1 MLCIVP
7 QSLLQHLFPNLAI
20 YLANETVTIAL
31 DIRLSWLLEAST
43 DDYCEQFGWGG
54 KSGSPVSIIKII
66 FFSLQEAIFLKL
78 LYESHLF
85 SLGRKKKNPYYIMA
99 LQHI

>member
-7 QSLLQHLFPNLAI
+7 QSLLQHLLPNLAI

-43 DDYCEQFGWGG
+43 DDYCEQFGGGG
-54 KSGSPVSIIKII
+54 KGGSPVSIIKII
-66 FFSLQEAIFLKL
+66 FFFFARSNFLKTPL
-78 LYESHLF
+78 
-85 SLGRKKKNPYYIMA
+85 
-99 LQHI
+99 